1 VPSRIGLYGGSFDPI
16 HCGHIL
22 PILEARRQLELD
34 RVVYLPTARPPHKP
48 NRSMAPAHARFAM
61 VELALLEYSG
71 LVVSAF
77 ELTPDKPAYTLTTAR
92 YFATLDPEAE
102 LFLLIGG
109 DSFREIESWY
119 RWRELVEVC
128 RLGILARPGWEPD
141 VVSADL
147 PANLEDLLARGTAI
161 FVDNEL
167 VDVSSTRLRR
177 LLGSGE
183 AIAATEMPPLVV
195 QYVRKYSLYS

>member
-16 HCGHIL
+16 HCGHIR
-22 PILEARRQLELD
+22 PILEARRRLELD

-61 VELALLEYSG
+61 VELALLDFPD

-77 ELTPDKPAYTLTTAR
+77 ELTPGKPAYTLDTVR
-92 YFATLDPEAE
+92 HFADRHPGAD

-109 DSFREIESWY
+109 DSFRELETWN
-119 RWRELVEVC
+119 RWRDLVEIC
-128 RLGILARPGWEPD
+128 RLGILARPGWEHRD
-141 VVSADL
+141 VSAGL
-147 PANLEDLLARGTAI
+147 PADLDELLTRGVAT
-161 FVDNEL
+161 FVDNRL
-167 VDVSSTRLRR
+167 VDVSSTRLRHSLR
-177 LLGSGE
+177 TGE
-183 AIAATEMPPLVV
+183 SIAETEMPPLVV